1 MSGIALDTSALT
13 EPVSRA
19 DVRAFTAKL
28 RREGKLTSI
37 VVTAVGIVVI
47 GGILLVAAVLMAS
60 VVSFGLL
67 ADNGRPSPIGIGFLL
82 FFVAV
87 IALVAYTLVVLFRGR
102 ATRRY
107 RLAHFA
113 AANGLTWIPAVSS
126 PDLPGMIFALG
137 RDREA
142 TDVVRG
148 SLGRPLAVANYS
160 YKTGSGK
167 NEQTHKWAYVE
178 LRLDTPLPHI
188 VLDAVGNNGLFGM
201 SNLPTTFGRDQRLS
215 LEGDFD
221 RYFALY
227 CPRGYERDALY
238 LFTPDVMAR
247 FIDNAAA
254 VDVEIVDDRLYLYAR
269 RELSTT
275 DPAVWEWIAQ
285 TVDAIDDKLGQ
296 WARWRDE
303 RLAAE
308 AAGAAAP
315 PVSASGSASPVPL
328 LTPPPVG
335 VAREG
340 RRLRRGFSWITA
352 VFIVLGVGWWLLTIV
367 FDVIG
372 R

>member
-1 MSGIALDTSALT
+1 MSRMPLDTSALT
-13 EPVSRA
+13 APVDRA
-19 DVRAFTAKL
+19 AVRAFTAQL
-28 RREGKLTSI
+28 RREGKLTSA
-37 VVTAVGIVVI
+37 VVTTIGFVLV
-47 GGILLVAAVLMAS
+47 GGIILVAATLMAS

-67 ADNGRPSPIGIGFLL
+67 ADNGRPSPVGIGFLL

-87 IALVAYTLVVLFRGR
+87 VALVGYALIVLFRGR

-113 AANGLTWIPAVSS
+113 EANGLTWFPAVPN
-126 PDLPGMIFALG
+126 PDLPGMIFSEG
-137 RDREA
+137 HDREA
-142 TDVVRG
+142 TDVVHG
-148 SLGRPLAVANYS
+148 PRPRWVEVGNYT

-167 NEQTHKWAYVE
+167 SEQTHKWAYVQ

-188 VLDAVGNNGLFGM
+188 VLDAVGNNGLFGA
-201 SNLPTTFGRDQRLS
+201 SNLPTTFSRDQRLS

-221 RYFALY
+221 QHFALY
-227 CPRGYERDALY
+227 CPKGYERDALY

-254 VDVEIVDDRLYLYAR
+254 LDVEIIDDRLFLYAR
-269 RELSTT
+269 RELSTLDLAT
-275 DPAVWEWIAQ
+275 WEWIFS

-303 RLAAE
+303 RLAATP
-308 AAGAAAP
+308 AP
-315 PVSASGSASPVPL
+315 APVASGIPL

-352 VFIVLGVGWWLLTIV
+352 VFIVLGVGWWLFTVLSDT
-367 FDVIG
+367 FL